1 MNRKVLGKN
10 VIVSMLVS
18 GNYYPI
24 FCGKTASLDL
34 NQDKIE
40 VTHVN
45 SGSHR
50 NYVPGMSDSQ
60 LTVQGVTLINND
72 ELKISVLYLSQLA
85 IRRSINQY
93 RVLLTDQDGT
103 PVSVILQAFV
113 LNTNLSRDVVAWSQ
127 SSVTLQPT
135 EEWEFS
141 TIIPDPVLSTCEEAD
156 PIYTTIADG
165 VLFVSDALLIPG
177 VGETI
182 TILHVSRSGTTYY
195 ETNGTPG
202 NAEFLYSPLTGRIT
216 FQNPGNPVSG
226 DFGLEPVSIEY
237 KIES

>member
-10 VIVSMLVS
+10 VIVSMLVD

-45 SGSHR
+45 SGAHR

-60 LTVQGVTLINND
+60 LSVQGLTLINND
-72 ELKISVLYLSQLA
+72 EHKVSVNYLSQLA
-85 IRRSINQY
+85 IRRSINTY
-93 RVLLTDQDGT
+93 RVLMTDQDGT
-103 PVSVILQAFV
+103 QLSISLSAFI

-127 SSVTLQPT
+127 SSVTLQVT
-135 EEWEFS
+135 DDWTFS
-141 TIIPDPVLSTCEEAD
+141 SVIPPPVVPTCEEQD
-156 PIYTTIADG
+156 PIFDTITAGLAVYTN
-165 VLFVSDALLIPG
+165 ALLIQG
-177 VGETI
+177 VGEAI

-195 ETNGTPG
+195 QTTGTPG
-202 NAEFLYSPLTGRIT
+202 NLEFKYNPAAGTIT
-216 FQNPGNPVSG
+216 FMDVANSG
-226 DFGLEPVSIEY
+226 GEPISINY
-237 KIES
+237 KKAV